1 MTDTTLLA
9 AMAVGFISF
18 VSPCVLPLVPGYLS
32 VVSGVAVTEMEG
44 GSRIAIRKVLPPAII
59 FCLTFTAV
67 FVALGATATSLGS
80 LLQDHRDLLNKIAG
94 VAIVAMGLF
103 FLATPFIDKLNRDWH
118 PQALLLKARSGGPLI
133 AGIAFA
139 FAWTPCIGPTLAA
152 VLATASTKSSVGE
165 GMLLLTAYS
174 AGLAIP
180 FLITAVAFTSA
191 TQFFEWFR
199 RHYLV
204 LTMFAGAVLVV
215 MGVLIF
221 TNELFRLNIEAQKLL
236 DSLGLNIF
244 QDL

>member
-18 VSPCVLPLVPGYLS
+18 ISPCVLPLVPGYLS
-32 VVSGVAVTEMEG
+32 VVSGVAVAELEG
-44 GSRIAIRKVLPPAII
+44 GSRIAIKKVLGPALI
-59 FCLTFTAV
+59 FCLTFTVV
-67 FVALGATATSLGS
+67 FVALGATATGLGS
-80 LLQDHRDLLNKIAG
+80 LLQDHRDLLNKLAG
-94 VAIVAMGLF
+94 AAIVAMGVF
-103 FLATPFIDKLNRDWH
+103 FMATPFIERLNRDWH
-118 PQALLLKARSGGPLI
+118 PQALLQKARSGGPLI

-152 VLATASTKSSVGE
+152 VLATASTKSTVGE

-180 FLITAVAFTSA
+180 FLITAVAFTKA
-191 TQFFEWFR
+191 TRFFGWFK

-204 LTMFAGAVLVV
+204 LTAFAGAVLVI

-221 TNELFRLNIEAQKLL
+221 TNELFRVNVEIQRML
-236 DSLGLNIF
+236 DSLGINIF
-244 QDL
+244 QDF